1 MKGMSFG
8 KGTGYKSP
16 QMMKKEA
23 AMKMKKNSPMDKPL
37 VGDQHKL
44 PEHLKQKIEAAPTKL
59 RTAIGKLS
67 RKAAEKI
74 VKKSSPTKLTG
85 LAKVVSPTR
94 VGKKVAKKIIKKGSP
109 NKITP
114 AMEGIAK
121 GAKDAMKN
129 KLLKDNP
136 PGSAGRKAAYDKL
149 GFKYDDT
156 VPGYNRDGT
165 KKSTMTDPKKTDI
178 TGSDK
183 GVNTKDYTTGS
194 KKGRKTTVVKTKG
207 DKTATLVDT
216 KRNIGD
222 KRVVNITGPKGDIRE
237 KTKFDTAGE
246 QTKKKR
252 KITLPDGTVVK
263 IKSKRGGKRKVKIR
277 KKGQL
282 FGKRDRA
289 REARLNE
296 DLSMQPKN

>member
-59 RTAIGKLS
+59 RSAIGKLS

-114 AMEGIAK
+114 AMDAIAK

-149 GFKYDDT
+149 GYKYDDT

>member
-8 KGTGYKSP
+8 EGTGYKSP
-16 QMMKKEA
+16 QMMKKEAAMKMKKEAAMKMKKEA

-59 RTAIGKLS
+59 
-67 RKAAEKI
+67 
-74 VKKSSPTKLTG
+74 
-85 LAKVVSPTR
+85 
-94 VGKKVAKKIIKKGSP
+94 KKGSP
-109 NKITP
+109 NK
-114 AMEGIAK
+114 AV
-121 GAKDAMKN
+121 GARSVAGGVKKAQREL
-129 KLLKDNP
+129 LLKENP
-136 PGSAGRKAAYDKL
+136 PGSAGRKAAYDRL

-165 KKSTMTDPKKTDI
+165 KKSDTKTSTMTDPKKTDI

-183 GVNTKDYTTGS
+183 NVNTKDYTTAS
-194 KKGRKTTVVKTKG
+194 TKGRKTTVVKTKG
-207 DKTATLVDT
+207 DKTAALVDT
-216 KRNIGD
+216 KRNIGN
-222 KRVVNITGPKGDIRE
+222 KRVINVTGPKGDIRE

-252 KITLPDGTVVK
+252 KITLPDGTVIKV
-263 IKSKRGGKRKVKIR
+263 KSKKGGKRKVKVR
-277 KKGQL
+277 KKGRL